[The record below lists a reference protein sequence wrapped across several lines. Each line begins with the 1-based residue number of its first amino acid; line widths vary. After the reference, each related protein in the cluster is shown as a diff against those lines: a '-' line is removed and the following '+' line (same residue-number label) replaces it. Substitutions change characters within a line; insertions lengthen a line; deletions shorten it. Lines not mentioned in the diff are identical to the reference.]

1 MSYHFGKRSKEALAS
16 CHADL
21 QLIAEEALKC
31 SHIDFKIVEGH
42 RSIGRQRQLYDEG
55 KSKIDGITRK
65 GKHNHSPSLAFDVC
79 VVAKG
84 ADAYDEQHLCY
95 LGGVI
100 TATAAGLLASEKI
113 SHRLRWGGNWDSDG
127 VIIYDQR
134 FIDLPHF
141 EVIR

>member
-1 MSYHFGKRSKEALAS
+1 MSYHFGKRSKEVLAS

-42 RSIGRQRQLYDEG
+42 RSIERQRQLYNEG

-65 GKHNHSPSLAFDVC
+65 GKHNYSPSLAFDVC
-79 VVAKG
+79 VVAKD
-84 ADAYDEQHLCY
+84 ADAYDKQHLCY

-100 TATAAGLLASEKI
+100 TATAADLLARDLVKRS
-113 SHRLRWGGNWDSDG
+113 LRWGGNWDGDG

-141 EVIR
+141 ELI